1 MMRLRKRW
9 EKIINE
15 FNISTYGRK
24 NIIVSAFVFGT
35 NHM

>member
-15 FNISTYGRK
+15 LNISTYGRK
-24 NIIVSAFVFGT
+24 NIIVSAFAFGT